1 MLNMATCLVP
11 DFPAVMIAL
20 EHLKELDKQLKEDGI
35 PFSPEASL
43 HLTEITSAITQLE
56 VDRRAAHEH
65 LEVETIENSKLR
77 HQSNIIRERMSQ
89 EITADVA
96 AARASNAEEIEQ
108 LQKELV
114 AVSQLK
120 ESIVERQE
128 ALLSQNE
135 ALYPERENV
144 KAEHDKVVA
153 TLNDQITLK
162 YGLQLH
168 LDRTLEQVEELKS
181 TIVVVERDKITLP
194 QNMALEREAFTAK
207 RDNLSREVDQ
217 VEGKIKQQKQ
227 EIRRS
232 RRELETVDNKK
243 HETNE
248 HLDELTLHMAK
259 LESEVQRLTAS
270 VCECEK
276 QLEGE
281 TQKHQD
287 LRQQRQTLKKELCE
301 LRETHSV
308 VVQHLK
314 EQIATVEGKIEESRA
329 SRLLFQDSL
338 AHIYEIFKH
347 QCDEENEVKAEYSH
361 VSQQLEQSKLQLEE
375 RIASIVK
382 LSKETK
388 DMDRQIAELLEAN
401 TINKRIFERNQ
412 EEMYGDMDT
421 EKKNVS
427 HFEEE
432 KGRLTRLLEKAKRK
446 QEEHVAKMTSDIG
459 STRRRYQELQQEE
472 DALLQRQP
480 KSSDAGL
487 LMSYMAE
494 CEVEYRQEETRHH
507 QEMEQCT
514 AATESIVRSNE
525 EKQRE
530 VEEKEEMLKEV
541 EATWDAEVSRY
552 QRLKMLTCELMRKR
566 DNLEASIQELKEK
579 TSSLLQPKEKMK
591 TELGEMRGSHM
602 DWLKKQASELR
613 AVEISIYNNSMN
625 LQEVSMENSRLHLHI
640 RQMTEDVSRAREDKE
655 RYWQELQQFRQDIL
669 ALFESLQEAWRED
682 MLLTQDCQSSDG
694 ALLESMST
702 VINFLKTRREELG
715 NFSALLHHQMLDFS
729 KRLGDKTTVD

>member
-56 VDRRAAHEH
+56 ADRRAAHEH

-144 KAEHDKVVA
+144 KAEHDEVVA

-181 TIVVVERDKITLP
+181 SIVAVERDKITLP
-194 QNMALEREAFTAK
+194 QNMALEREVFTAK

-248 HLDELTLHMAK
+248 HLDELTLHMAR
-259 LESEVQRLTAS
+259 LESEVQRLKAS

-287 LRQQRQTLKKELCE
+287 LRQQKQTLKKELCE
-301 LRETHSV
+301 LSETHSV

-314 EQIATVEGKIEESRA
+314 EQTATVEGKIEESRA

-401 TINKRIFERNQ
+401 TINKRMFERNQ
-412 EEMYGDMDT
+412 VEMYGDMDT

-446 QEEHVAKMTSDIG
+446 QEEYVAKMTSDIG

-487 LMSYMAE
+487 LMSYMAK
-494 CEVEYRQEETRHH
+494 CEVEYRREETRHH

-541 EATWDAEVSRY
+541 EATWDAEVSRH
-552 QRLKMLTCELMRKR
+552 QKLKMLTCELMRKR
-566 DNLEASIQELKEK
+566 DDLEASIQELKEK

-591 TELGEMRGSHM
+591 TELGEIRGSHM

-640 RQMTEDVSRAREDKE
+640 RRMTEDVSRAREDKE

-694 ALLESMST
+694 ALLESMIT

-715 NFSALLHHQMLDFS
+715 NFSTLLHHQMLDFS

>member
-1 MLNMATCLVP
+1 MINMATCLVP

-20 EHLKELDKQLKEDGI
+20 EHLKELDKQLKEDRI

-56 VDRRAAHEH
+56 ADRRAAHEH

-96 AARASNAEEIEQ
+96 AARASNAEEIQQ
-108 LQKELV
+108 LQKELL
-114 AVSQLK
+114 AVSQLQ

-128 ALLSQNE
+128 ALQSQNE
-135 ALYPERENV
+135 ALYPEREQV
-144 KAEHDKVVA
+144 KAEHDKLVA
-153 TLNDQITLK
+153 ALNDQITLK

-168 LDRTLEQVEELKS
+168 LDQTQEQVEQLKS
-181 TIVVVERDKITLP
+181 SIAAVEQDKITLP

-207 RDNLSREVDQ
+207 QDNLSREVDQ
-217 VEGKIKQQKQ
+217 LEGKIKQQRQ
-227 EIRRS
+227 DIRRS
-232 RRELETVDNKK
+232 RRELDTVDNKK
-243 HETNE
+243 RETNE
-248 HLDELTLHMAK
+248 HLDELTLNMAK

-270 VCECEK
+270 LCECEE

-301 LRETHSV
+301 LRETLAV
-308 VVQHLK
+308 AVQHLK

-338 AHIYEIFKH
+338 AHIYEVFKH
-347 QCDEENEVKAEYSH
+347 QCDEENEVKAEYFD

-388 DMDRQIAELLEAN
+388 DMNKQIAELLEAI
-401 TINKRIFERNQ
+401 TINKRMFERDQ
-412 EEMYGDMDT
+412 EEMYGDVDT

-432 KGRLTRLLEKAKRK
+432 KGRLTRLFEKAKRK
-446 QEEHVAKMTSDIG
+446 QEEHVAKMNSDIG
-459 STRRRYQELQQEE
+459 STRRRYQELRQEE
-472 DALLQRQP
+472 DSLLQRQP

-487 LMSYMAE
+487 LMRYVAE
-494 CEVEYRQEETRHH
+494 CEVEYRREETKHH
-507 QEMEQCT
+507 QEIERCT

-541 EATWDAEVSRY
+541 EATWDAEVSRH
-552 QRLKMLTCELMRKR
+552 QRLEMLTCELMRKR
-566 DNLEASIQELKEK
+566 NDLEVSIQELKET

-591 TELGEMRGSHM
+591 TELGEMRGIHM
-602 DWLKKQASELR
+602 DLLKKQASELR
-613 AVEISIYNNSMN
+613 AVEISTYNNSVN

-640 RQMTEDVSRAREDKE
+640 RQMTEDVSRAREDKD

-682 MLLTQDCQSSDG
+682 VLLTQDCQSSDG
-694 ALLESMST
+694 ALLESMSAMT
-702 VINFLKTRREELG
+702 NFLKTRREELG
-715 NFSALLHHQMLDFS
+715 NFSTLLHHQMLDFS

>member
-1 MLNMATCLVP
+1 MTNMATCLVP

-56 VDRRAAHEH
+56 ADRRAAHEH
-65 LEVETIENSKLR
+65 LEVETIENSNLR

-89 EITADVA
+89 EIMADVA

-108 LQKELV
+108 LQKELL
-114 AVSQLK
+114 AVSQLQ
-120 ESIVERQE
+120 ESVVERQE
-128 ALLSQNE
+128 AVLSQNE
-135 ALYPERENV
+135 ALYPEREQV

-153 TLNDQITLK
+153 ALNDQINLK

-168 LDRTLEQVEELKS
+168 LDQTQEQVEQLKS
-181 TIVVVERDKITLP
+181 SIAAVEQDKITLP

-207 RDNLSREVDQ
+207 QDNQSREVDQ
-217 VEGKIKQQKQ
+217 VEGKIKQQRQ
-227 EIRRS
+227 DIRRS
-232 RRELETVDNKK
+232 RRELDTVDNKK
-243 HETNE
+243 RETSE
-248 HLDELTLHMAK
+248 HLDELTLHVAK
-259 LESEVQRLTAS
+259 LESEIQRLTAS
-270 VCECEK
+270 LCECEK

-287 LRQQRQTLKKELCE
+287 LRRQRQTLKKELFE
-301 LRETHSV
+301 LRETLAV
-308 VVQHLK
+308 AVQHLK
-314 EQIATVEGKIEESRA
+314 EQIATVEGKIEESQA

-338 AHIYEIFKH
+338 AHIFEVFKH
-347 QCDEENEVKAEYSH
+347 QCDEENEVKAEYH
-361 VSQQLEQSKLQLEE
+361 DVSQQLEQSKLQLEE
-375 RIASIVK
+375 RIASIVR

-388 DMDRQIAELLEAN
+388 DMNKQIAELLEAT
-401 TINKRIFERNQ
+401 TINTRMFERNQ
-412 EEMYGDMDT
+412 EEMYGDVDT

-446 QEEHVAKMTSDIG
+446 QEEHVAKMNSDIG
-459 STRRRYQELQQEE
+459 STRRRYQELRQEE
-472 DALLQRQP
+472 DSLLQRQP

-487 LMSYMAE
+487 LMRYVAE
-494 CEVEYRQEETRHH
+494 CEVEYGREETKRH
-507 QEMEQCT
+507 QEIEQCA

-525 EKQRE
+525 ERQRE

-541 EATWDAEVSRY
+541 EATWDAEVCRHH
-552 QRLKMLTCELMRKR
+552 RLEMLTHELMRQR
-566 DNLEASIQELKEK
+566 SDLEVSIQELKEK
-579 TSSLLQPKEKMK
+579 TSSLLQPKENMK
-591 TELGEMRGSHM
+591 TALGELRGIHM
-602 DWLKKQASELR
+602 GLLKKQASELR
-613 AVEISIYNNSMN
+613 AVEISTYNNSVN

-640 RQMTEDVSRAREDKE
+640 RQMTEDVSRAREDKD

-682 MLLTQDCQSSDG
+682 VLLTQDCQSSDG
-694 ALLESMST
+694 ALLESMSAMT
-702 VINFLKTRREELG
+702 NFLKTRREELG
-715 NFSALLHHQMLDFS
+715 NFSTLLHHQMLDFS